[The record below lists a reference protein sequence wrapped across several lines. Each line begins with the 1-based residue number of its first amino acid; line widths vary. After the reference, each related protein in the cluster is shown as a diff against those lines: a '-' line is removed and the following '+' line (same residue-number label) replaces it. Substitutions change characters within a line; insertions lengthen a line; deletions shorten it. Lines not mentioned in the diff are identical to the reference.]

1 MVRPFVLFSVE
12 CAATAWHPTRVNRIK
27 THTPVLALFAALLAA
42 PLAQAI
48 PPGLERAEPLPLSTF
63 FIAPTRVVWQS
74 DTGVRNAGSLLKP
87 HAGQAVLKE
96 PQPPCVL
103 TAKSNTPAGILLD
116 FGRELHGY
124 VELITPMTKDQA
136 KLRHVRIRFGESVSE
151 AMADL
156 GGKQNAQN
164 DHAIRDQTVVLPWL
178 GKKMVGPSGF
188 RFVRIDNADPGLPV
202 ELSEVR
208 AVLQIRDVPYVGSF
222 KCDDERLNQ
231 IWQVGAYTVH
241 LNMQEYLWDGI
252 KRDRLVWMGDTHPEV
267 STINAVFGFN
277 DVVPRS
283 LDLTREVTPVNEWMN
298 GISSYSMWW
307 VLIHEEMWMHHGNRA
322 YLEAQ
327 KPYLTALL
335 KRLAKLIGPDG
346 KERIDGMRFLD
357 WPSSP
362 NKHGVTAGL
371 QALLVMTLESGARM
385 MTTLG
390 DAETAKLCADAA
402 ARGRK
407 VVPDVNKSKS
417 GAALLS
423 LAGMLDAKQTSDNV
437 LKVGGPKDV
446 STFYG
451 FYVLQALAK
460 SGDTQTALDFIRTYW
475 GAMLDIGATTFWE
488 DFNLD
493 WLPNAARIDELVPP
507 GKKDIH
513 GDYGAYCYEGFRHS
527 LCHGWASGPTAFL
540 SQTVLGVK
548 PLEPGFKRVRLAP
561 QLGNLKWAEGTYPT
575 PFGPIHVRH
584 ERQADGSIKSKV
596 DAPKGVEV
604 ENGVGR

>member
-1 MVRPFVLFSVE
+1 M
-12 CAATAWHPTRVNRIK
+12 RV
-27 THTPVLALFAALLAA
+27 
-42 PLAQAI
+42 
-48 PPGLERAEPLPLSTF
+48 
-63 FIAPTRVVWQS
+63 
-74 DTGVRNAGSLLKP
+74 
-87 HAGQAVLKE
+87 
-96 PQPPCVL
+96 
-103 TAKSNTPAGILLD
+103 
-116 FGRELHGY
+116 
-124 VELITPMTKDQA
+124 
-136 KLRHVRIRFGESVSE
+136 RFGESVSE
-151 AMADL
+151 AMAEL

-164 DHAIRDQTVVLPWL
+164 DHAMRDQAVTLPWL

-188 RFVRIDNADPGLPV
+188 RFVRIDNADPQLPV
-202 ELSEVR
+202 ELSQVR

-222 KCDDERLNQ
+222 RCDDERLNR

-252 KRDRLVWMGDTHPEV
+252 KRDRLVWIGDMHPEV

-277 DVVPRS
+277 EVVPRS
-283 LDLTREVTPVNEWMN
+283 LDLTRDVTPVTEWMN

-307 VLIHEEMWMHHGNRA
+307 VLIHEDLWLHHGDRD

-362 NKHGVTAGL
+362 NQQGVTAGL
-371 QALLVMTLESGARM
+371 QALLVMTLESGARL

-390 DAETAKLCADAA
+390 DADTAKLCAEAA

-407 VVPDVNKSKS
+407 VVPDVNQSKS

-423 LAGMLDAKQTSDNV
+423 LAGMMDAKQTSDTV

-460 SGDTQTALDFIRTYW
+460 SGDADTALDFIRTYW
-475 GAMLDIGATTFWE
+475 GAMLDLGRDDVLGGFQPGVDAQRRAHRRTR
-488 DFNLD
+488 
-493 WLPNAARIDELVPP
+493 AARQEGHPRRLRRLLLRGFPP
-507 GKKDIH
+507 QPLPRLGERPDGVAEPERARRETARARLQARPH
-513 GDYGAYCYEGFRHS
+513 RPATRQSEMGRGHLPDAARPDPRPPRTQARRHH
-527 LCHGWASGPTAFL
+527 C
-540 SQTVLGVK
+540 
-548 PLEPGFKRVRLAP
+548 LENRRATGNSDRACLAAVSCALAMEWRHYLNWRFKVAI
-561 QLGNLKWAEGTYPT
+561 N
-575 PFGPIHVRH
+575 H
-584 ERQADGSIKSKV
+584 SKTLLF
-596 DAPKGVEV
+596 DA
-604 ENGVGR
+604 

>member
-1 MVRPFVLFSVE
+1 MKLYCNQSIALVL
-12 CAATAWHPTRVNRIK
+12 CAFGFCILPAR
-27 THTPVLALFAALLAA
+27 AL
-42 PLAQAI
+42 
-48 PPGLERAEPLPLSTF
+48 PPGLENSEPSPLSTF
-63 FIAPTRVVWQS
+63 FVSPSRIVWKS
-74 DTGVRNAGSLLKP
+74 DAGVRNPDSLLKP

-103 TAKSNTPAGILLD
+103 TASSNATAGVLLD

-124 VELITPMTKDQA
+124 VELITPITSEQA
-136 KLRHVRIRFGESVSE
+136 KLRRVRVRFGESVSE
-151 AMADL
+151 AMAEP

-164 DHAIRDQTVVLPWL
+164 DHAIRDQTVTLPWL

-188 RFVRIDNADPGLPV
+188 RFVRIDNADPQLAV
-202 ELSEVR
+202 ELSQVR
-208 AVLQIRDVPYVGSF
+208 AVLQIRDIPYVGSF
-222 KCDDERLNQ
+222 KCDDERLNR

-252 KRDRLVWMGDTHPEV
+252 KRDRLVWIGDMHPEV

-277 DVVPRS
+277 DVVTRS
-283 LDLTREVTPVNEWMN
+283 LDLTRDVTPVTEWMN

-307 VLIHEEMWMHHGNRA
+307 VLIHEELWLHHGKRD

-335 KRLAKLIGPDG
+335 KRLANLIGPDG

-362 NKHGVTAGL
+362 NQQGVTAGL
-371 QALLVMTLESGARM
+371 QALLVMTLESGSRL

-390 DAETAKLCADAA
+390 DSETAKLCAEAA
-402 ARGRK
+402 ARGSK
-407 VVPDVNKSKS
+407 VVPDVNSSKS

-423 LAGMLDAKQTSDNV
+423 LAGMADAKRTSESV
-437 LKVGGPKDV
+437 LKADGPKGV

-451 FYVLQALAK
+451 FYVLKALAK
-460 SGDTQTALDFIRTYW
+460 SGDTDTALEFIRNYW
-475 GAMLDIGATTFWE
+475 GAMLDLGATTFWE
-488 DFNLD
+488 DFNLE
-493 WLPNAARIDELVPP
+493 WTPNAARIDELVPP

-513 GDYGAYCYEGFRHS
+513 GDFGAYCYLGFRHS

-548 PLEPGFKRVRLAP
+548 PLEPGFRRVRVEP
-561 QLGNLKWAEGTYPT
+561 HLGNLQWAEGAYPT
-575 PFGPIHVRH
+575 PLGPIRVRH
-584 ERQADGSIKSKV
+584 ERKADGTISSKI
-596 DAPKGVEV
+596 DAPAGIQIE
-604 ENGVGR
+604 RP